1 MPFTA
6 DTGRLGL
13 AGRRVLV
20 TGASGGIGAAT
31 ARLAALRG
39 AEVAIHCR
47 TRCDDARAMAAE
59 IADRG
64 GKAVVLDGDLQDR
77 AVRSTLIARAID
89 ALGGLDGL
97 VNNAGGADACSFLDL
112 TEETLHAA
120 YTLNVFAPFL
130 LARDAFRHMQAAGG
144 GRIVNVSSI
153 GVKYGGSATS
163 LHYSSAKAA
172 LETVTAGLAKA
183 GAAHAIAVNAVRPGI
198 VRTEAFARTSTEDIA
213 RRVALIPMKRAG
225 EPDEIAEM
233 IAFLL
238 SPAAA
243 FITGQ
248 TFAVSGGD

>member
-1 MPFTA
+1 MASIA
-6 DTGRLGL
+6 DTERLDL

-31 ARLAALRG
+31 ARLAASRG
-39 AEVAIHCR
+39 ARVAIHCR
-47 TRCDDARAMAAE
+47 SRCDEARAIAAE
-59 IADRG
+59 IAAG
-64 GKAVVLDGDLQDR
+64 GGAAVVLDGDLQDR
-77 AVRSTLIARAID
+77 GVRATLIARAVE

-97 VNNAGGADACSFLDL
+97 VNNAGGADACSFLEL
-112 TEETLHAA
+112 TEDALQAA

-130 LARDAFRHMQAAGG
+130 LARDAFKHMQAAGG

-153 GVKYGGSATS
+153 GVKFGGSATS

-198 VRTEAFARTSTEDIA
+198 VRTQAYARTSTEDIA
-213 RRVALIPMKRAG
+213 RRVAMIPMKRAG
-225 EPDEIAEM
+225 EPGEIAEM

-248 TFAVSGGD
+248 TFAVSGGE